1 MPIYQYSCPCGVKK
15 DVLHGF
21 SEKPAL
27 PCAMCGTTM
36 SKDFA
41 PSEVPGHV
49 RGSTPSK
56 AWKESRVR
64 RKRNAELGLKQIERY
79 GGGSKLVPNVGGEEL
94 GSWKDAALVA
104 KDQGKDTS
112 EFLKLAEKEKH
123 QQNSRGIDERKWKA
137 AKDEKKVMG

>member
-1 MPIYQYSCPCGVKK
+1 MPIYQYSCPCGSTK

-21 SEKPAL
+21 AERPAQS
-27 PCAMCGTTM
+27 CAICGTAM

-41 PSEVPGHV
+41 PTEVLGHV

-64 RKRNAELGLKQIERY
+64 HKRNAVLGLKQIERY
-79 GGGSKLVPNVGGEEL
+79 GAGSKLVPNVGGEEL
-94 GSWKDAALVA
+94 GSWKEAALVA
-104 KDQGKDTS
+104 KDKGKDTS
-112 EFLKLAEKEKH
+112 EFLKLAEKEKF

-137 AKDEKKVMG
+137 AKEEVRNKA